1 MFEVPVDEADNARLI
16 IEIWDSNIG
25 VDDLL
30 SMFEVTHLCGCF
42 VVHAYRIAVPCS
54 PDILSF
60 RGALQIPLSA
70 IPAANPD
77 TMNELHWTCRLKLR
91 KHRLASRR
99 VHKFDLLSAN
109 EVSDSTD
116 PVIMVSETHQIRS
129 VRKAHAA

>member
-16 IEIWDSNIG
+16 LEVWDSNIG

-30 SMFEVTHLCGCF
+30 SMFEVRAC
-42 VVHAYRIAVPCS
+42 AVLRRPRTS
-54 PDILSF
+54 LLLVADSTALLSCET
-60 RGALQIPLSA
+60 LQIPLSA

-99 VHKFDLLSAN
+99 VHKFDLLPAN
-109 EVSDSTD
+109 EVAESTD
-116 PVIMVSETHQIRS
+116 AVIMVRETVIKF
-129 VRKAHAA
+129 VP